1 MQSSPGLS
9 QGIFVN
15 APDNYFAAGANK
27 DMFYG
32 DPSNSRRARLLDIVL
47 LRQMLYDASFEWL
60 TTQGWSFVPI
70 DNYDGGGPE
79 VQFAPL
85 EVNAADYDL
94 AWAMHM
100 GYGVSGVC
108 WRGTRFFDGPKSKAI
123 VTGWIHFYKKY
134 RQTLTNGGL
143 VHVRR
148 PDGQGLDAILH
159 TNLAGGPSGERGI
172 LFVFNPTLKPITTA
186 LRINLYYT
194 GLNDTAE
201 VLLHDDGSPE
211 LLRLARDYSVRVQLT
226 VAAGGYSWFAIRD
239 GHKG

>member
-148 PDGQGLDAILH
+148 PMAKASTQSCTRTSRAGRAASVAYSSFSTQHSSPSPPRSGSTCTIL
-159 TNLAGGPSGERGI
+159 A
-172 LFVFNPTLKPITTA
+172 
-186 LRINLYYT
+186 
-194 GLNDTAE
+194 
-201 VLLHDDGSPE
+201 
-211 LLRLARDYSVRVQLT
+211 
-226 VAAGGYSWFAIRD
+226 
-239 GHKG
+239 